1 MTMRAEKEDLK
12 EAAEESYNVIM
23 DLNLDGRV
31 RWVSPSW
38 DTVIGCVRV
47 YSLASGFNASDQFIS
62 QDPKRYNSRTTNRGS
77 FSG

>member
-31 RWVSPSW
+31 RWVSLSW
-38 DTVIGCVRV
+38 DAVIG
-47 YSLASGFNASDQFIS
+47 
-62 QDPKRYNSRTTNRGS
+62 
-77 FSG
+77 